1 MRADDQAH
9 SKHVMTLSK
18 MQKTIVI
25 ALLNNQMALKLKYE
39 VSRKYHYT
47 LNVLLQYILVC
58 KSTFNN
64 VGRHFLLK
72 FSMYQGLSN
81 FLCSNSKFHIP
92 LSYLTG
98 IFSGLEKSKKKR
110 KNTFSHN

>member
-1 MRADDQAH
+1 
-9 SKHVMTLSK
+9 

-39 VSRKYHYT
+39 VSRKYH
-47 LNVLLQYILVC
+47 LQYILVC

-98 IFSGLEKSKKKR
+98 IFSGLEKFQKKEKYI
-110 KNTFSHN
+110 FS

>member
-1 MRADDQAH
+1 MGGDDQAH

-72 FSMYQGLSN
+72 CMYQGLSN
-81 FLCSNSKFHIP
+81 FCAVIP
-92 LSYLTG
+92 SFISLYRILQEY
-98 IFSGLEKSKKKR
+98 FQA
-110 KNTFSHN
+110 

>member
-1 MRADDQAH
+1 MGADDQAH

-47 LNVLLQYILVC
+47 IHRMKVFMYVLTLTL
-58 KSTFNN
+58 
-64 VGRHFLLK
+64 HF
-72 FSMYQGLSN
+72 S
-81 FLCSNSKFHIP
+81 
-92 LSYLTG
+92 
-98 IFSGLEKSKKKR
+98 R
-110 KNTFSHN
+110 

>member
-1 MRADDQAH
+1 MGADDQAH

-39 VSRKYHYT
+39 VSRKYH
-47 LNVLLQYILVC
+47 LQYILVC

-72 FSMYQGLSN
+72 CMYQGLSN
-81 FLCSNSKFHIP
+81 FCAVIP
-92 LSYLTG
+92 SFISLYRILQEY
-98 IFSGLEKSKKKR
+98 FQA
-110 KNTFSHN
+110 

>member
-1 MRADDQAH
+1 MGADDQAH
-9 SKHVMTLSK
+9 SVMTVSK

-81 FLCSNSKFHIP
+81 FCAVIP
-92 LSYLTG
+92 SFISLYRILQEY
-98 IFSGLEKSKKKR
+98 FQA
-110 KNTFSHN
+110 

>member
-1 MRADDQAH
+1 MGADDQAH
-9 SKHVMTLSK
+9 SVMTVSK

-39 VSRKYHYT
+39 VSTKYHYTT

-72 FSMYQGLSN
+72 CMYQGLSN
-81 FLCSNSKFHIP
+81 FCAVIP
-92 LSYLTG
+92 SFISLYRILQEY
-98 IFSGLEKSKKKR
+98 FSGLEKSPKKR

>member
-1 MRADDQAH
+1 MGADDQAH

-64 VGRHFLLK
+64 VGA
-72 FSMYQGLSN
+72 GT
-81 FLCSNSKFHIP
+81 
-92 LSYLTG
+92 SYLNVCIKDFL
-98 IFSGLEKSKKKR
+98 IFVQ
-110 KNTFSHN
+110 

>member
-39 VSRKYHYT
+39 VSRKYH
-47 LNVLLQYILVC
+47 LQYILVC

-81 FLCSNSKFHIP
+81 FCAVIP
-92 LSYLTG
+92 SFISLYRILQEY
-98 IFSGLEKSKKKR
+98 FQA
-110 KNTFSHN
+110 

>member
-1 MRADDQAH
+1 MGADDQAH

-39 VSRKYHYT
+39 VSRKYH
-47 LNVLLQYILVC
+47 LQYILVC

-72 FSMYQGLSN
+72 YMYQGLSN
-81 FLCSNSKFHIP
+81 FCAVIP
-92 LSYLTG
+92 SFISLYRILQEY
-98 IFSGLEKSKKKR
+98 FQA
-110 KNTFSHN
+110 